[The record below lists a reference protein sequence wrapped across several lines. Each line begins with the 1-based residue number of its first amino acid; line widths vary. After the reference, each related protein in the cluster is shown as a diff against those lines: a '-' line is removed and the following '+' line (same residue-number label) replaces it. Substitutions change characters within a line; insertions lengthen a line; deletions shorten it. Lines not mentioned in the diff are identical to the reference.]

1 MENSLSIT
9 KRERDYI
16 LFNIRGF
23 FRHYK
28 LEQNINKITI
38 DISNIQ
44 SLKQEVNNLISQLNE
59 YKEEFNNI
67 LLNNQS
73 RQRLFVNRR
82 KKSSTKSTDIAM
94 KKMNEKKQK
103 IRMRELKYDLNKSN
117 LTMTP
122 KTPDVSQFL
131 YKNKNRERKKK
142 LSGNIKNN
150 ILENYNNLGSKS
162 FVQQKKYHNRVNT
175 NINSNN
181 ISHKYLNTSNI
192 SKKKFSNNNINI
204 NIKNKIRDNSFDNK
218 RDEKLNKT
226 INKFPK
232 GYEKMKNNI
241 FNNNY
246 TYGPNKLNIISLRDI
261 SPNSTLKNNFM
272 QNKTKNIQRLK
283 IYDRYHSSD
292 INKKKKSPDA
302 KRTENIYKITSPIN
316 ITNKSKKFLKL
327 KVKKRTNMKT
337 PSPYRKYPPLL
348 IDHDTIIRNKNKKIN
363 YNGHYHS
370 PSFVNNRI
378 SNIKKPKE
386 KITHNKIKSEI
397 LMNKKDITKEQE
409 KKLDEIINYK
419 ININQNLENDNDI
432 NKNNNIL
439 DLSQKILQNLEY
451 MDNPKNNKY
460 LYEKEKSNRDNL
472 FMSNYIESLFLAI
485 KLGCFTPSEKI
496 KLLLM
501 SKELY
506 FKFEIKDVIN
516 DFINYYQK
524 EINIIN
530 SRINKYDINAINK
543 PFIPRK
549 TGINSLNFI
558 TKNEEQRL
566 INESS
571 HDYVIKIFKII
582 LIFLKEDTNIKENRN
597 IFEYIFNDI
606 YNKNKVS
613 NIKDLF
619 IKNFVDKIPL
629 IDDARFNK
637 VNDIIKEVPDLL
649 SPSTLLAYNRNVSY
663 LIFFLSELYN
673 YFSFKTNDDVYY
685 YKIRNDYFKLNDNIN
700 KINKLKTYL

>member
-44 SLKQEVNNLISQLNE
+44 SLEQEVNNLLSQLNE
-59 YKEEFNNI
+59 YKEEFNTI
-67 LLNNQS
+67 ILNNQS

-82 KKSSTKSTDIAM
+82 KKSSTKSTDIAI
-94 KKMNEKKQK
+94 KKMNERKQK
-103 IRMRELKYDLNKSN
+103 IRMKELKYDLNKSN
-117 LTMTP
+117 LTMRP
-122 KTPDVSQFL
+122 KTPDVSQIL
-131 YKNKNRERKKK
+131 YKNKNKERNKKF
-142 LSGNIKNN
+142 SGNIKNN

-162 FVQQKKYHNRVNT
+162 FIQQKKYHNRVNT

-181 ISHKYLNTSNI
+181 TSHRYLNTSNI

-204 NIKNKIRDNSFDNK
+204 KNKIRDNSIDNK
-218 RDEKLNKT
+218 SDEKLNYT

-232 GYEKMKNNI
+232 GHEKIKNNI
-241 FNNNY
+241 FNCNY
-246 TYGPNKLNIISLRDI
+246 TSGPNKLNVISLRDI
-261 SPNSTLKNNFM
+261 SPNSALKNKLT
-272 QNKTKNIQRLK
+272 QNKTKNI

-292 INKKKKSPDA
+292 VNRKKKSLDA
-302 KRTENIYKITSPIN
+302 KRSQNIYKISSPIN
-316 ITNKSKKFLKL
+316 PENKNKKFLKL

-363 YNGHYHS
+363 YNGRYHS
-370 PSFVNNRI
+370 PSFANNKI
-378 SNIKKPKE
+378 NNTKKTKE
-386 KITHNKIKSEI
+386 KLTHNKIKSEI
-397 LMNKKDITKEQE
+397 LINKKDITKEQE

-419 ININQNLENDNDI
+419 ININPNLDNDNDI
-432 NKNNNIL
+432 NKNNNFL

-451 MDNPKNNKY
+451 MDNPKNNNY
-460 LYEKEKSNRDNL
+460 FYENEKNNRDNL

-485 KLGCFTPSEKI
+485 KLGYFTPSEKI

-516 DFINYYQK
+516 DYINYYQK
-524 EINIIN
+524 EIDEIN
-530 SRINKYDINAINK
+530 NRINKYDINAINK

-582 LIFLKEDTNIKENRN
+582 LIFLKEDTNIKETTN
-597 IFEYIFNDI
+597 IFEFLFKDI
-606 YNKNKVS
+606 YNKNNVS

-629 IDDARFNK
+629 IDDARFNM

-649 SPSTLLAYNRNVSY
+649 SPSTLLSYNRNVSY

-685 YKIRNDYFKLNDNIN
+685 YKIRNDYFKLNEYIN
-700 KINKLKTYL
+700 KINKIKTYL

>member
-44 SLKQEVNNLISQLNE
+44 SLEQEVNNLLSQLNE
-59 YKEEFNNI
+59 YKEKFNTI
-67 LLNNQS
+67 ILNNQS

-82 KKSSTKSTDIAM
+82 KKSSTKSTDIAI
-94 KKMNEKKQK
+94 KKMNERKQK
-103 IRMRELKYDLNKSN
+103 IRMKELKYDLNKSN
-117 LTMTP
+117 LTMRP
-122 KTPDVSQFL
+122 KTPDVSQIL
-131 YKNKNRERKKK
+131 YKNKNKERNKKF
-142 LSGNIKNN
+142 SGNIKNN

-162 FVQQKKYHNRVNT
+162 FIQQKKYHNRVNT

-181 ISHKYLNTSNI
+181 TSHRYLNTSNI
-192 SKKKFSNNNINI
+192 SKKKFSNNDI
-204 NIKNKIRDNSFDNK
+204 NIKNKIRDNSIDNK
-218 RDEKLNKT
+218 SDEKLNYT
-226 INKFPK
+226 INKFPR
-232 GYEKMKNNI
+232 GHEKIKNNI
-241 FNNNY
+241 FNGNY
-246 TYGPNKLNIISLRDI
+246 TSGPNKLNIISLRDI
-261 SPNSTLKNNFM
+261 SPNSALKNKLT
-272 QNKTKNIQRLK
+272 QNKTKNI

-292 INKKKKSPDA
+292 VNRKKKSLDA
-302 KRTENIYKITSPIN
+302 KRTQNIYKISSPIN
-316 ITNKSKKFLKL
+316 PENKNKKFLKL

-363 YNGHYHS
+363 YNGRYHS
-370 PSFVNNRI
+370 PSFANNKI
-378 SNIKKPKE
+378 NNTKKTKE
-386 KITHNKIKSEI
+386 KLTHNKIKSEI
-397 LMNKKDITKEQE
+397 LINKKDITKEQE

-419 ININQNLENDNDI
+419 ININPNLDNDNDI
-432 NKNNNIL
+432 NKNNNFL

-451 MDNPKNNKY
+451 MDNPKNNNY
-460 LYEKEKSNRDNL
+460 FYENEKNNRDNL

-485 KLGCFTPSEKI
+485 KLGYFTPSEKI

-516 DFINYYQK
+516 DYINYYQK
-524 EINIIN
+524 EIDKIN
-530 SRINKYDINAINK
+530 NRINKYDINVINK

-582 LIFLKEDTNIKENRN
+582 LIFLKEDTNIKESTN
-597 IFEYIFNDI
+597 IFEFLFNDI
-606 YNKNKVS
+606 YNKNNVS

-629 IDDARFNK
+629 IDDARFNT

-649 SPSTLLAYNRNVSY
+649 SPSTLLSYNRNVSY

-685 YKIRNDYFKLNDNIN
+685 YKIRNDYFKLNEYIN
-700 KINKLKTYL
+700 KINKIKTYL